1 MHKFFPSSPN
11 HTVIS
16 RDHSL
21 CLNFQTFVVVL
32 YMCNCQ
38 CRIEKMGHS
47 RVQVEQFSLVP

>member
-21 CLNFQTFVVVL
+21 CLNFQTFVVVVV
-32 YMCNCQ
+32 
-38 CRIEKMGHS
+38 IH
-47 RVQVEQFSLVP
+47 V